1 MRVHQISAISGPSRS
16 NLTSTPQRSVIKRKQ
31 LRTFELDERKKR
43 RRKPGS
49 VALRQIKFYQKT
61 TDLLIRLSPFERLVK
76 EIAESLLGEG
86 AHAFKWKVSAIQ
98 ALQWAA
104 EEYIVHL
111 MESTNKAAIHAKR
124 VTIRPEDL
132 RFVREIRGSVNPNEI
147 F

>member
-1 MRVHQISAISGPSRS
+1 MRVHQVSSLSGTPR
-16 NLTSTPQRSVIKRKQ
+16 NLTSTPQRSVLKRKQ
-31 LRTFELDERKKR
+31 LHTFEHDERKKK
-43 RRKPGS
+43 RRKPGT

-76 EIAESLLGEG
+76 EIADSLKPEG
-86 AHAFKWKVSAIQ
+86 STNYKWKVSAIQ

-132 RFVREIRGSVNPNEI
+132 HLVREIRGGVNPNEI